1 MSVVVRIS
9 ERRAAVRAGV
19 SIKAYVTELSDCGV
33 LAFDGEL
40 LMPVCGEIC
49 NVSSTGLLVRSEEP
63 VCPGRVVAVAFRRN
77 KVRFELRGRVVRV
90 EHLRDGGAF
99 LGLRLL
105 QLPQHESAFI
115 EEVVAANRPDPY
127 LN

>member
-9 ERRAAVRAGV
+9 ERRAAIRVDVAIRA
-19 SIKAYVTELSDCGV
+19 YLTELSDCGV

-40 LMPVCGEIC
+40 LMPMCGEIC
-49 NVSSTGLLVRSEEP
+49 NVSTTGVLVRAEEP

-90 EHLRDGGAF
+90 EHLREGGAF

-105 QLPQHESAFI
+105 NLPQHETAFL
-115 EEVVAANRPDPY
+115 EEVVAANRPDPF